1 MQRFF
6 IVYCLFFSCLSNGQN
21 AVNIE
26 ARDKLVE
33 YELTPLNK
41 INTKKSEFGAVKYGD
56 GIVFVGEQKEDLVNL
71 EATDVDGHPY
81 LDLFF
86 SKKEEGKFTKK
97 KIFSRSTNTSYHD
110 GPISF
115 SADLNEAYLTRT
127 QYHVEKNKSFV
138 NQSKL
143 YFMTKKGTTWG
154 KPKKFIYD
162 SDEYSLGHASVSK
175 DGKYLFFS
183 SDMPG
188 GYGGT
193 DLYVCEKV
201 GDSWAKPINL
211 GPSVNSLGNELFP
224 FMRKDGMLFF
234 SSDKHVG
241 FGGLDVFSATQVE
254 GRWVLNRNEGL
265 GINSPADDFSI
276 YFTDSVNGFV
286 SSNRNGS
293 DDIFSFVFTQK
304 YIEFEGFV
312 LNSKDLFDP
321 SENIKLEL
329 KDSLGNPIATTR
341 TDKDGYFKFSSL
353 KTNEKYLVDIDEN
366 DSLFSNM
373 KHYYFADKNHSI
385 VRVSGASAGDKFV
398 FKNLPSDPNAL
409 PDMDLDDD
417 KILAGN
423 LLFNDSPS
431 LPISNTKIV
440 AKDKYGNIIDETT
453 TNQFGA
459 FVFTKIPPGESILIE
474 IVESDSLLAPGTKI
488 YLTNNKGKTLLTTTA
503 NEKGTFSLHLLNKE
517 KNTISEML
525 VEDSDISLSFMATIY
540 NEDNVTIP
548 NLKVFLK
555 DENGKILS
563 TQTTN
568 GIGKIKFNTLMGDK
582 NYIVEFDEKDS
593 RLNKYKKII
602 IKSDDGKTTREI
614 LRDEKGFELQ
624 ILKGDKSNLSEMLV
638 EDTNIELNFKTTV
651 YDDKNNTIPNLK
663 VFLKDESGKLLATET
678 TDAIGKIKFNKLFG
692 DKSYIVEFDEQDTR
706 LSAYKKIVIKS
717 DDGKTTREILRTEK
731 GFEYHILKGEKS
743 NISELSVEDTE
754 MLLDF
759 RTTVFDENK
768 KPIPN
773 LIVYLKDENRSLI
786 KSDTTD
792 GSGKIKFDKLLAEK
806 SYVIEFNEDDP
817 RLAGI
822 KKITLKSADGKIV
835 KEIYRNEKGFE
846 FQILKGEEN
855 QLTDIY
861 INDPWL
867 DTMNFNK
874 NIPSANIT
882 IEEHLYYAYDDAQ
895 VDDAGKKVLDKI
907 IKIMKDNPQITI
919 ELSSHTDSR
928 SSDEYNMQLSK
939 KRAQS
944 AVAYIAENGIN
955 KKRLTAIGFG
965 ESKLKNKC
973 GNDVNCAEEEHAVNR
988 RTEFKVINLTK

>member
-6 IVYCLFFSCLSNGQN
+6 IVYCLLFSYFSNGQN
-21 AVNIE
+21 SVTVDAK
-26 ARDKLVE
+26 DKLVE

-41 INTKKSEFGAVKYGD
+41 INTKKSEFAAVKYGE

-127 QYHVEKNKSFV
+127 QYHVERNKEFV

-143 YFMTKKGTTWG
+143 YFMKKKGSSWA
-154 KPKKFIYD
+154 KPTKFIYD

-175 DGKYLFFS
+175 DGKYLFFA

-193 DLYVCEKV
+193 DLYVCERT
-201 GDSWAKPINL
+201 GDSWSKPINL
-211 GPSVNSLGNELFP
+211 GSSVNSLGNELFP
-224 FMRKDGMLFF
+224 HMRRDGMLFF
-234 SSDKHVG
+234 SSDKHMG

-254 GRWVLNRNEGL
+254 GKWKLNRNEGL
-265 GINSPADDFSI
+265 GINSPADDFGI
-276 YFTDSVNGFV
+276 YFADSVNGFV

-321 SENIKLEL
+321 SQDLKLEL

-341 TDKDGYFKFSSL
+341 TDKDGYFKFGSL

-385 VRVSGASAGDKFV
+385 VRVSGANSGDKFV
-398 FKNLPSDPNAL
+398 FKNLPNDPNSL

-417 KILAGN
+417 KTLAGN
-423 LLFNDSPS
+423 LLFNDNPS
-431 LPISNTKIV
+431 LPISNSKIV
-440 AKDKYGNIIDETT
+440 AKDKYGNVIDEAT

-503 NEKGTFSLHLLNKE
+503 NNDGKFSLSLLNKE
-517 KNTISEML
+517 KTSISEML

-555 DENGKILS
+555 DESGKILS
-563 TQTTN
+563 TQTTDGN
-568 GIGKIKFNTLMGDK
+568 GKIKFNKLMGDQ
-582 NYIVEFDEKDS
+582 NYVVEFDESDTRLNKYKKIIIRSDDGKTTREIYRNQQGFEYHVLKGDKSKVSEMLVEDTKIELNFKATVYTEDNVSIPNLKVILKDEAGKVISSQTTDGNGKIRFNKLMGDQNYIVAFDEDDS
-593 RLNKYKKII
+593 RLSKYKKII

-614 LRDEKGFELQ
+614 
-624 ILKGDKSNLSEMLV
+624 I
-638 EDTNIELNFKTTV
+638 
-651 YDDKNNTIPNLK
+651 
-663 VFLKDESGKLLATET
+663 
-678 TDAIGKIKFNKLFG
+678 
-692 DKSYIVEFDEQDTR
+692 
-706 LSAYKKIVIKS
+706 
-717 DDGKTTREILRTEK
+717 RTEK
-731 GFEYHILKGEKS
+731 GFEYHILKGEKT
-743 NISELSVEDTE
+743 NISELSVDDTE

-759 RTTVFDENK
+759 KTTVYDENK
-768 KPIPN
+768 NPIPN

-792 GSGKIKFDKLLAEK
+792 GNGKIKFDKLLAEK
-806 SYVIEFNEDDP
+806 SYVIEFNEDDA
-817 RLAGI
+817 RLANI

-846 FQILKGEEN
+846 FHILKGEEN
-855 QLTDIY
+855 ELTDIY

-867 DTMNFNK
+867 DTMNFSK
-874 NIPSANIT
+874 NTKNTSIT
-882 IEEHLYYAYDDAQ
+882 IEEHLYYAYGDAQ
-895 VDDAGKKVLDKI
+895 VDDAGKKVLDKV
-907 IKIMKDNPQITI
+907 IKIMKDNPEISI

-928 SSDEYNMQLSK
+928 SSDEFNMQLSK

-944 AVAYIAENGIN
+944 AIAYIASNGIN
-955 KKRLTAIGFG
+955 KKRLTAIGYG
-965 ESKLKNKC
+965 ETKLKNKC
-973 GNDVNCAEEEHAVNR
+973 GNDVTCTEEEHAVNR
-988 RTEFKVINLTK
+988 RTEFKVINITK

>member
-6 IVYCLFFSCLSNGQN
+6 IVYCLLFSCYLNGQN
-21 AVNIE
+21 SVNID
-26 ARDKLVE
+26 AKDKLVE

-41 INTKKSEFGAVKYGD
+41 INTKKSEFGAVKYGE

-86 SKKEEGKFTKK
+86 SKKEEGKFSKK
-97 KIFSRSTNTSYHD
+97 KVFSRSTNTSYHD

-115 SADLNEAYLTRT
+115 SFDLNEAYLTRT

-143 YFMTKKGTTWG
+143 YFMTKKGTSWS

-193 DLYVCEKV
+193 DLYVCERA
-201 GDSWAKPINL
+201 GDSWAKPVNL

-224 FMRKDGMLFF
+224 CMRKDGMLFF

-241 FGGLDVFSATQVE
+241 FGGLDIFSATQVE
-254 GRWVLNRNEGL
+254 GKWVLNRNEGL
-265 GINSPADDFSI
+265 GINSPSDDFAI
-276 YFTDSVNGFV
+276 YFADSVNGYV

-385 VRVSGASAGDKFV
+385 VRVSGANSGDKFV

-440 AKDKYGNIIDETT
+440 AKDKNGNIIDETT

-503 NEKGTFSLHLLNKE
+503 GENGKFSLNLLNKD
-517 KNTISEML
+517 KTGISEML
-525 VEDSDISLSFMATIY
+525 VEDSDISLSFMATIF

-555 DENGKILS
+555 DESGKIIS
-563 TQTTN
+563 TQTTDGN
-568 GIGKIKFNTLMGDK
+568 GKIKFNTLMGDK
-582 NYIVEFDEKDS
+582 NYIVEFDENDTRLS
-593 RLNKYKKII
+593 RYKKII
-602 IKSDDGKTTREI
+602 IKSDDGKTTREV
-614 LRDEKGFELQ
+614 LRNEKGFEFHV
-624 ILKGDKSNLSEMLV
+624 LKGDKNDISEMLV
-638 EDTNIELNFKTTV
+638 KDTDIALNFMATV
-651 YDDKNNTIPNLK
+651 YNEDNVTIPNLK
-663 VFLKDESGKLLATET
+663 VFLKDEAGKVISTQT
-678 TDAIGKIKFNKLFG
+678 TDGNGKIKFNKLMG
-692 DKSYIVEFDEQDTR
+692 DQSYVVEFDEDDSR
-706 LSAYKKIVIKS
+706 LSKYKKIIIKS
-717 DDGKTTREILRTEK
+717 DDGRVTREIIRTEK
-731 GFEYHILKGEKS
+731 GFEYHILKGEKT
-743 NISELSVEDTE
+743 NISELSVDDTD
-754 MLLDF
+754 MLLNF
-759 RTTVFDENK
+759 KTTVYDENK
-768 KPIPN
+768 NPIPN
-773 LIVYLKDENRSLI
+773 LIVYLKDENRSLL
-786 KSDTTD
+786 KADTTD
-792 GSGKIKFDKLLAEK
+792 GNGKINFDKLLAEK
-806 SYVIEFNEDDP
+806 SYVIEFNEDDA
-817 RLAGI
+817 RLANI
-822 KKITLKSADGKIV
+822 KKITLKSADGKVI

-846 FQILKGEEN
+846 FHILKGEEN
-855 QLTDIY
+855 ELTDIY
-861 INDPWL
+861 IDDPWL
-867 DTMNFNK
+867 DTVNLNK
-874 NIPSANIT
+874 NPKNSSIT
-882 IEEHLYYAYDDAQ
+882 IEEKLYYAYGDYQ
-895 VDDAGKKVLDKI
+895 VDDAGKKVLDKV

-928 SSDEYNMQLSK
+928 STDEFNMQLSK

-944 AVAYIAENGIN
+944 AVTYIAGNGVN
-955 KKRLTAIGFG
+955 KNRLKAIGFG
-965 ESKLKNKC
+965 ETKLKNKC
-973 GNDVNCAEEEHAVNR
+973 GNDVSCTEEEHAVNR